1 MSVEQAQTLEQAP
14 ARAARRSAIR
24 LPRLTRRS
32 VAVWLHEF
40 YSWRRFYKS
49 SVLLNFGEP
58 ILNLVAL
65 GWGLGAYISNM
76 GDQSFLQFIGPGLLA
91 VTAMNSV
98 TFDTCYEG
106 YDRLNRTGLF
116 TSMTSTSMEADEL
129 VGGHVLWEV
138 TRSILY
144 GSIFLLVLALFG
156 VVQSVTAFG
165 VFFSLI
171 LNGVL
176 FSLAG
181 LIVVAKAKTF
191 EHLFYYFS
199 LIITPMFMFSGV
211 FFPVDRLPGF
221 LQWFVQCLP
230 LYHLVEINRALVSGL
245 IDASILVHVGV
256 LLLMIAVLALFPV
269 RIMQRALERL

>member
-129 VGGHVLWEV
+129 VGGHVMWEV

-156 VVQSVTAFG
+156 VVQSVAAFG